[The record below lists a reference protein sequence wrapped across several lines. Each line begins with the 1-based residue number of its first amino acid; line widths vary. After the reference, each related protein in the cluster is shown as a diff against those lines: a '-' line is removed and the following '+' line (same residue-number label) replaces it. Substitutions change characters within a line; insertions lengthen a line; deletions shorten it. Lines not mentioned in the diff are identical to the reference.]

1 MVEYPETGSGIAD
14 AASIEL
20 VAPRCARH
28 WADAAPPAYGQRVA
42 EDVTVPPFEGFPAA
56 AAEFYQQL
64 TVTNTK
70 EFWNAQREVYETAI
84 RGPMLALTHEL
95 SGEFGQF
102 KVFRPHRDVRFSS
115 DKSPYKT
122 SQGAVTEGD
131 GGEFYYVQVNADGL
145 FVASGYYQMATD
157 QLARFRAAVD
167 GEATGNDLVARVAVL
182 ERKYTISGRALS
194 TAPRGYPRDHPR
206 IRFLQ
211 HKGLTAGRDFGTP
224 DWLSTRQA
232 KRRITETWRGAAA
245 LNEWLNSYVGP
256 SQLAPAEIR

>member
-1 MVEYPETGSGIAD
+1 MPEYPDSGPCIAD
-14 AASIEL
+14 APSIDL
-20 VAPRCARH
+20 VARRRARH
-28 WADAAPPAYGQRVA
+28 VAQSRPPAYGQRVA
-42 EDVTVPPFEGFPAA
+42 EDATVPPFEGFPAA

-64 TVTNTK
+64 TVHNTR
-70 EFWNAQREVYETAI
+70 EFWNAHREVYESAV

-95 SGEFGQF
+95 SEFGEF
-102 KVFRPHRDVRFSS
+102 KIFRPHRDVRFST

-122 SQGAVTEGD
+122 SQGAVTEGE
-131 GGEFYYVQVNADGL
+131 GGEFYYVQINADGL
-145 FVASGYYQMATD
+145 FVASGYHQMATD
-157 QLARFRAAVD
+157 QLSRFRAAVD
-167 GEATGNDLVARVAVL
+167 GETTGEELVARVATL

-211 HKGLTAGRDFGTP
+211 HKGLTAGREFGTP

-232 KRRITETWRGAAA
+232 KRRIADTWRGAAA

-256 SQLAPAEIR
+256 SHLAPADIG